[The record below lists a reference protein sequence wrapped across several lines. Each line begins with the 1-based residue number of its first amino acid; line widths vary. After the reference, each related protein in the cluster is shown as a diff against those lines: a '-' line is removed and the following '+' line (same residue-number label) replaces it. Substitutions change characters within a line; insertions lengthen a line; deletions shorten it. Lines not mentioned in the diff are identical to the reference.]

1 MKKFI
6 ATATVSCMLMALSTP
21 AMAAPVAA
29 SAQSAQAVPTIG
41 LRSRMMKRAATTAP
55 ADANK
60 FLSNISDQDKVIVGS
75 VSLLAIILGILAIT
89 GGDEPASS

>member
-1 MKKFI
+1 MKKFVAI
-6 ATATVSCMLMALSTP
+6 ATAGCMLMAVSAP
-21 AMAAPVAA
+21 AMAAPATVT
-29 SAQSAQAVPTIG
+29 AQSAQNVPTIG

-75 VSLLAIILGILAIT
+75 ASLLALILGILAIT